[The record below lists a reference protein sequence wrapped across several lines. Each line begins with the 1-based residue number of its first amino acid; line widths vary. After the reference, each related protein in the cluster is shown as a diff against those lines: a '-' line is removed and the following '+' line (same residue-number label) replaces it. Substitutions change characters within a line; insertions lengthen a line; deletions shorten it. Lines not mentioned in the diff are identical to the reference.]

1 MNSIAPAG
9 RLRKLIDRLL
19 GSGDG
24 SLRFR
29 AIQGGG
35 VILLGDLYSNLIRL
49 GSNLIM
55 TRLLYPEAFGLMV
68 IVNLVLS
75 GLSMMS
81 DLGIRGAM
89 IVKKEGI
96 DDTYLHTAWT
106 MGVTRGAVLAVLAL
120 LLAYPV
126 SQFYGESQLFWLIAI
141 QSLIPILQG
150 LTSPYPILY
159 EKQIRFG
166 RVFAWNATAQTMSV
180 AVVLCWLFMYPTIW
194 ALAAHGVLA
203 AAIAAITS
211 YYIFPAKPIR
221 LAWDKPSA
229 WEIFRIGRWIFV
241 ASGLTFLAR
250 QGDSLIIS
258 KWVTAEQL
266 GVFGIAITFAKLVEM
281 LVERISWS
289 LLFPV
294 YAEIQAGESQRFN
307 QQLRKV
313 KLVLYAMCA
322 PIVLVFSLF
331 GRDLIVLLYDERYHG
346 AGWMLEIM
354 AAGSVFFAAGAAIL
368 NIPMSFGDSYRHM
381 WLQFVRFIVMLSA
394 MTVGGLQAGLVGL
407 VIGIAVSQALF
418 YPVLRIFTH
427 KYGIRDYL
435 PDAAFLV
442 GIMATILMVWYL
454 RGWPV

>member
-1 MNSIAPAG
+1 MISVF
-9 RLRKLIDRLL
+9 RKGSARALADYVL
-19 GSGDG
+19 GSGAG
-24 SLRFR
+24 SLRSR
-29 AIQGGG
+29 VIQGGG
-35 VILLGDLYSNLIRL
+35 VILLGDLYSNLVRL
-49 GSNLIM
+49 GANLVM

-68 IVNLVLS
+68 IVNLVFS
-75 GLSMMS
+75 GLSMLS

-89 IVKKEGI
+89 IVRKEEI
-96 DDTYLHTAWT
+96 DSDYLHTAWT
-106 MGVTRGAVLAVLAL
+106 MGVLRGISLAL
-120 LLAYPV
+120 LSLVLAYPV
-126 SQFYGESQLFWLIAI
+126 SQFYGESLLFWLIAI

-159 EKQIRFG
+159 EKKIRFG
-166 RVFAWNATAQTMSV
+166 RIFVWNALAQTVSV
-180 AVVLCWLFMYPTIW
+180 MIVLTWLLIYPTIW
-194 ALAAHGVLA
+194 ALAAHGILV
-203 AAIAAITS
+203 AAIAAFSS
-211 YYIFPAKPIR
+211 YYIFPAKAMR

-229 WEIFRIGRWIFV
+229 WQIFRIGRWMFV

-266 GVFGIAITFAKLVEM
+266 GVFGIALTLAKLVEM
-281 LVERISWS
+281 IVERISWS

-294 YAEIQAGESQRFN
+294 YAEIQSGDGQRFG

-313 KLVLYAMCA
+313 KLVLFGLCT

-331 GRDLIVLLYDERYHG
+331 GRDLINLLYDPRYHG

-381 WLQFVRFIVMLSA
+381 WLQFVRFVLMLSV
-394 MTVGGLQAGLVGL
+394 MTIGGIQAGLFGL
-407 VIGIAVSQALF
+407 VIGISVSQALF
-418 YPVLRIFTH
+418 YPVLRVFTH
-427 KYGIRDYL
+427 RYGIRDYV
-435 PDAAFLV
+435 PDVIFLIS
-442 GIMATILMVWYL
+442 IMTIIFMVWYL